1 MKQALPG
8 NNLLPQAD
16 EKRNQARQNRYG
28 LDGDNGYD
36 QMVESQLPRDGSVG
50 KQKESILNFTNNK
63 QVSPRSKSVKSE
75 KSKADSVDL
84 EPVRQG
90 KRSIVNQP
98 AEKLTKKPA

>member
-1 MKQALPG
+1 
-8 NNLLPQAD
+8 
-16 EKRNQARQNRYG
+16 
-28 LDGDNGYD
+28 
-36 QMVESQLPRDGSVG
+36 MVESQLPRGGSVG

-98 AEKLTKKPA
+98 AEKLTKKPAQTMPGVVNVKDEAGRQRQ